1 MLYNDKRSRRFIVSP
16 VPLRYAFQ
24 CRNNS
29 DAIRS
34 FFAADLSWLKPRY
47 AGAMN
52 FLPATIVAGH
62 LPGVISTFGLRCVL
76 FSYLDL
82 SCSQMLIAGV
92 IVSLVG
98 GPSFIGPCVRAS
110 SYNIYICMLPFILLL
125 VFGEGIMSVICE

>member
-62 LPGVISTFGLRCVL
+62 LPGAFQHLELQRDVTKLAYDGKTV
-76 FSYLDL
+76 DL
-82 SCSQMLIAGV
+82 
-92 IVSLVG
+92 
-98 GPSFIGPCVRAS
+98 
-110 SYNIYICMLPFILLL
+110 
-125 VFGEGIMSVICE
+125 